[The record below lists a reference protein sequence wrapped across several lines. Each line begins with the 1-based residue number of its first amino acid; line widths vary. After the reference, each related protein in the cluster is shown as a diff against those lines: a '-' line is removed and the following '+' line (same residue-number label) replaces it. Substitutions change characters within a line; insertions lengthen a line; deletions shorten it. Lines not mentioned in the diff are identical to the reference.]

1 MAAEK
6 QDVQFVKPKISVNP
20 FDEKGQLQQ
29 TDIENRLKLAAA
41 LQEAGKQPDKT
52 EVVSGVAVPQSPW
65 AGLARALTQTAG
77 GYQQGQAE
85 RQADELQR
93 SQLADMVKAA
103 GSGSGLNPDQA
114 KTLLQIDPTGKA
126 LGDAYAGTI
135 KANQEKELK
144 QVPAGG
150 GMTFGD
156 ASPTQSPTTPPPT
169 ISPQVGPQSNIQM
182 TPQIM
187 AESGGNPN
195 AISPKGAQGLMQLMP
210 TTAANPGFG
219 VQPVQDNSPQENVR
233 VGQQYMQ
240 ALTGKYGGDQSKALA
255 AYNWGPGNVDKMIST
270 NGWDL
275 NKLPPETRAYVAKLS
290 GQPMPT
296 TQQPQ
301 ALPPMNQQQS
311 FADQQPPQVSP
322 QGQLPPQAPFAQ
334 QNGQFVTANLP
345 EGAAVAKDP
354 ASGQIIQQQIPNVQ
368 AKQKLDESLQRIQSY
383 IDDLDKEGG
392 VSNPNHSALSNIS
405 DTVANS
411 DPSYFMGGQTI
422 GRALG
427 TKQQDLRSKIEQEKS
442 NAAALYIKAAGLTSG
457 QTNSQVEQER
467 FLKGLGNLT
476 SDYGSQQQA
485 LENLSRTHG
494 LGTIKA
500 KGNDQAY
507 KKDTKVSG
515 SKVKFLGFE

>member
-156 ASPTQSPTTPPPT
+156 PPQPA
-169 ISPQVGPQSNIQM
+169 IQPPQVGPQSNIQM

-187 AESGGNPN
+187 AESGGDPN
-195 AISPKGAQGLMQLMP
+195 AVSPKGAQGLMQLMP

-275 NKLPPETRAYVAKLS
+275 NKLPLETRAYVAKLS

-311 FADQQPPQVSP
+311 FADQQPVATPPQTNN
-322 QGQLPPQAPFAQ
+322 QDLPPIPDSQIGY
-334 QNGQFVTANLP
+334 QNGKPVPVTGP
-345 EGAAVAKDP
+345 VIAKD
-354 ASGQIIQQQIPNVQ
+354 SNGQMVQKTLPNME
-368 AKQKLDESLQRIQSY
+368 AKQKLEYQLKYLSDQF
-383 IDDLDKEGG
+383 DKLKQEGG
-392 VSNPNHSALSNIS
+392 AVSADQAIPQNLEN
-405 DTVANS
+405 TVAGS
-411 DPSYFMGGQTI
+411 SFKLPEWAGGAEFGGQDVA
-422 GRALG
+422 RAMV
-427 TKQQDLRSKIEQEKS
+427 TQPSITRD
-442 NAAALYIKAAGLTSG
+442 NIKAAIK
-457 QTNSQVEQER
+457 QTTPLYMQAMGITPGMERAVGAQQMLQEALGGSTTKSYQHNKEQLARISKEA
-467 FLKGLGNLT
+467 GLGGVTYDANST
-476 SDYGSQQQA
+476 PSGA
-485 LENLSRTHG
+485 KI
-494 LGTIKA
+494 IKYDA
-500 KGNDQAY
+500 QGNRI
-507 KKDTKVSG
+507 
-515 SKVKFLGFE
+515 